1 MDNRCRTGSCANS
14 PSDPLINPDAPSTS
28 TLVPLAVH
36 PLSSSLILTSSHPS
50 SLQAYSPSNSR
61 LLYDIEVSPSNR
73 VSRKDEKHLEP
84 SRVRH
89 VTVSTSGEW
98 MATVDSRIGDEG
110 FRPEV
115 YLKIWWWDRR
125 SGFWILNSRINRPH
139 GLNEVTSISFS
150 PVLAKEKILLMTTG
164 EDKQVK
170 TWRLRTNVDRKGEV
184 EGTVFSP
191 ALHLPWA

>member
-1 MDNRCRTGSCANS
+1 M
-14 PSDPLINPDAPSTS
+14 
-28 TLVPLAVH
+28 
-36 PLSSSLILTSSHPS
+36 
-50 SLQAYSPSNSR
+50 
-61 LLYDIEVSPSNR
+61 
-73 VSRKDEKHLEP
+73 SRKDERHLEP

-89 VTVSTSGEW
+89 VALSASSEW

-115 YLKIWWWDRR
+115 YLKIWWWDRK

-139 GLNEVTSISFS
+139 GLHEITSISFS
-150 PVLAKEKILLMTTG
+150 PILAKEKLFLVTTG

-184 EGTVFSP
+184 EGTAFPPTSY
-191 ALHLPWA
+191 LPRA

>member
-1 MDNRCRTGSCANS
+1 M
-14 PSDPLINPDAPSTS
+14 
-28 TLVPLAVH
+28 H

-50 SLQAYSPSNSR
+50 SLQAYSPSTLR
-61 LLYDIEVSPSNR
+61 LIYDIEVSPSNR

-84 SRVRH
+84 SRVRR
-89 VTVSTSGEW
+89 VAISASGEW
-98 MATVDSRIGDEG
+98 MATVDSRIGGES

-115 YLKIWWWDRR
+115 YLKIWWWDRK

-150 PVLAKEKILLMTTG
+150 PVLDRERMWFVTTG

-170 TWRLRTNVDRKGEV
+170 TWRLGTSVDRNGEV
-184 EGTVFSP
+184 EGTAFPSHAITTVG
-191 ALHLPWA
+191 LT